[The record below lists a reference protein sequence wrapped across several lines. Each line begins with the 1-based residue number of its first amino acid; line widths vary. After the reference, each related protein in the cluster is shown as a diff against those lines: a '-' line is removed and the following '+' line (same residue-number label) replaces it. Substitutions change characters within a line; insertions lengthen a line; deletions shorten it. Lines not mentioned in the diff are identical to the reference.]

1 MTILH
6 VGSRRSADLLLSHFM
21 FTLEVQ
27 GESLVQIE
35 PVGRVK
41 VLEFR
46 KHERKAFVEN
56 KLLMYRDCYKDPYM
70 YLVHDYFILE
80 L

>member
-27 GESLVQIE
+27 EESLVQIE

-41 VLEFR
+41 ILEFR
-46 KHERKAFVEN
+46 KHIQKGIFVEN
-56 KLLMYRDCYKDPYM
+56 KLFYIPWLLQTLPYISFEE
-70 YLVHDYFILE
+70 V
-80 L
+80 

>member
-27 GESLVQIE
+27 EESLVQIE

-46 KHERKAFVEN
+46 KHERKAYFVEN
-56 KLLMYRDCYKDPYM
+56 KLFYTP
-70 YLVHDYFILE
+70 
-80 L
+80 